1 MAKYLDINGLSYFWS
16 KVKAAFATKQYAD
29 ETMDGQMTVL
39 EENAGDDTTQV
50 VCHTY
55 EQGFSIVPLSDL
67 QGGGGRQ
74 TTYYATSSTAA
85 TTAAKVITVSGWTLT
100 AGDILGVKF
109 SNPNTA
115 ATPTLKVNGTTKSI
129 YVGGSTPNS
138 TTNPLRWAAG
148 DMVYFMFDGSYFRYI
163 TKAPLKTTLY
173 YNATGTTDA
182 VTLSVTA
189 ANFNFMRI
197 YFRKSTGQNQC
208 CSADVF
214 LPNQKYV
221 DLTVFEPSSSNSG
234 MWFASRQVYINGT
247 SITTNNNANGFI
259 GGSPYGGNANEVA
272 IYRVEAW

>member
-1 MAKYLDINGLSYFWS
+1 MDDGEDGVGIVIDDYYTLGPACEKSIGSIASGNTGLVTGGDVYT
-16 KVKAAFATKQYAD
+16 AIQ
-29 ETMDGQMTVL
+29 
-39 EENAGDDTTQV
+39 NAG
-50 VCHTY
+50 
-55 EQGFSIVPLSDL
+55 
-67 QGGGGRQ
+67 GGGGRQ
-74 TTYYATSSTAA
+74 TTFYATSSTGA
-85 TTAAKVITVSGWTLT
+85 TTAAKVITLSGWTPT
-100 AGDILGVKF
+100 AGDILGVRF
-109 SNPNTA
+109 QYANTA
-115 ATPTLKVNGTTKSI
+115 ATPTLNVNSLGAKTI
-129 YVGGSTPNS
+129 YVGNAAPNS
-138 TTNPLRWAAG
+138 TTNPLRWNAY
-148 DMVYFMFDGSYFRYI
+148 DMVYFMFDGSTYRYI

-208 CSADVF
+208 CSVDVF